1 MADSAPTAAVRDY
14 DSEGTDPGAE
24 GAVAEA
30 DAMTPRRIAMTPHRP
45 LTTAQAG
52 AMTPDQADAMS
63 LLGAAQAERKR
74 QGVQRGSPYSPEPR
88 GPLP

>member
-14 DSEGTDPGAE
+14 DSEDTDPDAE

-45 LTTAQAG
+45 LTTAQAD
-52 AMTPDQADAMS
+52 ALTPDQADAMS
-63 LLGAAQAERKR
+63 LLGAAQALGERTR
-74 QGVQRGSPYSPEPR
+74 VVVRVG
-88 GPLP
+88 